1 MAGEYKMKLNNLYL
15 IEEAACNI
23 ALAIRSETGK
33 HINIADVIEVLSPLL
48 SSSDFDDLMNYIAGG
63 E

>member
-1 MAGEYKMKLNNLYL
+1 MVGEYKMKLNNLYL
-15 IEEAACNI
+15 IEDAACKI

-48 SSSDFDDLMNYIAGG
+48 SSSAFDDLMNYIAGG
-63 E
+63 D